1 MRRLVSSN
9 SGLSRVSAVTE
20 RRRSMRRF
28 RRRGRDNGIKVLVD
42 LNKSTIEQE

>member
-20 RRRSMRRF
+20 RATSKRRF
-28 RRRGRDNGIKVLVD
+28 RRRRRSNGVKGLGD
-42 LNKSTIEQE
+42 LHKKYD